1 MLRQAEHDVA
11 RERPK
16 WHDYR
21 KNHPSYYPGT
31 RVNEYTGVTML
42 RFTIRAALL
51 DGSIYEELRERRET
65 TFHALLSVLIGAAGF
80 GLGVWSAQSGMEA
93 ATDRNYSLFVAI
105 STTFTGWFLWA
116 LFVWLLAKLLFGI
129 EAGFRATVRCIGV
142 CYAPLAIWLLLDV
155 PILGSVALVT
165 GLGWPL
171 VAATVAVKHGLDID
185 WWKAVVATAV
195 GWFWGLFI
203 LPLWFVFFPL
213 AGTQ

>member
-1 MLRQAEHDVA
+1 M
-11 RERPK
+11 
-16 WHDYR
+16 
-21 KNHPSYYPGT
+21 T
-31 RVNEYTGVTML
+31 IF

-80 GLGVWSAQSGMEA
+80 GLGVWYAQSGLET

-116 LFVWLLAKLLFGI
+116 VFVWLLTRLLFGV

-155 PILGSVALVT
+155 PILGSVALAA
-165 GLGWPL
+165 GLVWPL
-171 VAATVAVKHGLDID
+171 VAATVAVKHGLDVV
-185 WWKAVVATAV
+185 WWKAVIVTAV